1 MDRIAWILV
10 FLAVCF
16 VLFIVSRLW
25 IGLVDSILGAMKALL
40 GLNRKKDDVRWHHIE
55 DIREKNKDA

>member
-1 MDRIAWILV
+1 MDRIVWILV
-10 FLAVCF
+10 LLAVCF

-40 GLNRKKDDVRWHHIE
+40 GLNRKKDDVRWHRIE